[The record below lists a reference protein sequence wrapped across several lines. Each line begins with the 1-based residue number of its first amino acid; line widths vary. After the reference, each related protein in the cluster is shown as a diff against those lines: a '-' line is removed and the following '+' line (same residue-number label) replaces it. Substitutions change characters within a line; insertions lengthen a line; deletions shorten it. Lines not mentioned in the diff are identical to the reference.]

1 MGSAIDKTSRQRI
14 PMPAKKKS
22 ARKKPAAKIGP
33 IRLPAIADDKLTAEQ
48 RSLMSAIASG
58 PRGTFKMGGP
68 FFCYLHSP
76 AFGELAQKLGAYCRF
91 GTSIAPRLTEFA
103 ILTTAQLWKA
113 QYEWAAHEPQAL
125 KAGVKPAT
133 IQALRAGR
141 EPTSAPKDERAIYAF
156 IKQLYATRRAGDRAY
171 KAAHATLGDA
181 GMVELVGLL
190 GYYAMVAMTLNVFRM
205 PVAEGTPLPFKEPP
219 VS

>member
-1 MGSAIDKTSRQRI
+1 
-14 PMPAKKKS
+14 MPAKKKS
-22 ARKKPAAKIGP
+22 ARKMPTKKSAAKIGP
-33 IRLPAIADDKLTAEQ
+33 IRLPAIADDKLTTEQ

-103 ILTTAQLWKA
+103 ILTTAHLWKA

-125 KAGVKPAT
+125 RTGVKPAT
-133 IQALRAGR
+133 VQALRAGR
-141 EPTSAPKDERAIYAF
+141 EPASAPKDERAIYAF
-156 IKQLYATRRAGDRAY
+156 IKELYSARRVSDRAY

-181 GMVELVGLL
+181 GMVELVGLV

-205 PVAEGTPLPFKEPP
+205 PVPEGTPLPFKEPA
-219 VS
+219 VR